1 MIEVHTVETR
11 TQIVPGKAPMTIVR
25 EVEMKN
31 GTGYKS
37 VKVMKGKRTISSVR
51 EPLHVVESTNVAE
64 RKFTHGLFRTTERK
78 TKKKM
83 NRSRK
88 TKRATRKRFTFF

>member
-1 MIEVHTVETR
+1 
-11 TQIVPGKAPMTIVR
+11 MTIVR

-51 EPLHVVESTNVAE
+51 EPLHSVESTNVAE
-64 RKFTHGLFRTTERK
+64 RKFTPGLFQTTERK
-78 TKKKM
+78 TKKKIH
-83 NRSRK
+83 RSRK
-88 TKRATRKRFTFF
+88 TTRNARKRFTFF